1 MLKLKVPTEKRFF
14 FKQNEESD
22 ALIDANSDDHEGFAS
37 FRQATTGETEI
48 RTGLTQSRKWRQE
61 EGNITLYDDF
71 NADFRAR
78 TEVRLTLTSTDI
90 EFPDG
95 TQLAF
100 HDGKISNE
108 KQFNKWWNIL
118 PPKWARM
125 LHKKCLEVNPLWD
138 MSKSD
143 DTD

>member
-22 ALIDANSDDHEGFAS
+22 ALTDANSDDHEGFAG

-71 NADFRAR
+71 NADFLAR

-118 PPKWARM
+118 PPKWART

>member
-71 NADFRAR
+71 NADFLAR

-118 PPKWARM
+118 PPKWART